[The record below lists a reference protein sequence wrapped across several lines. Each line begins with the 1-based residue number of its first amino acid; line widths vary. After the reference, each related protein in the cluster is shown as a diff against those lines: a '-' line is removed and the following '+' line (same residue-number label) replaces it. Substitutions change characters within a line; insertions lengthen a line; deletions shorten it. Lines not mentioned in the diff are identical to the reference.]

1 VEITLPT
8 GRRTT
13 RLGFG
18 CAFPRSFSESDVARY
33 LDAAF
38 DAGIRHFDVA
48 PMYADGAAEGYLGN
62 FLKRHNDRVTV
73 TTKYGILPP
82 VMRPLH
88 VQVALKVLGPALRT
102 LRRVPAIAS
111 GLSRTA
117 SAINVSSKAAF
128 DVAQAKL
135 SLARSLKE
143 LQLDMVDMFLMH
155 EPSVADLGDNLLEFL
170 KDCVAL
176 KRIDAFGIGGDA
188 SRAPELYRKWP
199 SFCDVMQ
206 FDWSVFSPKAEYPGS
221 FRIHF
226 WVFSRQLRD
235 VHQALMD
242 RPGIHKRWS
251 AETDLN
257 LGDIGTLADVMLKG
271 ALINHPRSIALFTS
285 SKPDNIIR
293 NVRVAEN
300 TRLEKNA
307 IRFCELVEQE
317 GAQFVGRRAGLDRRS

>member
-1 VEITLPT
+1 MEITLPT

-18 CAFPRSFSESDVARY
+18 CAFPRSVTKSDVARY

-48 PMYADGAAEGYLGN
+48 PMYADGTAEGYLGN
-62 FLKRHNDRVTV
+62 FLKSHIDRVTV
-73 TTKYGILPP
+73 TTKYGILPS

-88 VQVALKVLGPALRT
+88 VQVALKMLGPLLRT
-102 LRRVPAIAS
+102 VRRVPAVAS

-117 SAINVSSKAAF
+117 SAMNVSSKAAF
-128 DVAQAKL
+128 NAPEAKL
-135 SLARSLKE
+135 SLMRSLEE

-155 EPSVADLGDNLLEFL
+155 EPGVSDLGEDLLEFL
-170 KDCVAL
+170 KDSVAL
-176 KRIDAFGIGGDA
+176 QRVDAFGIAGNA
-188 SRAPELYRKWP
+188 SRASDLYQKRR
-199 SFCDVMQ
+199 SFCDIMQ
-206 FDWSVFSPKAEYPGS
+206 LDWTVFSPKSDYPGS

-226 WVFSRQLRD
+226 SVFSRQLRD
-235 VHQALMD
+235 VHQALVD
-242 RPGIHKRWS
+242 RPDLRKRWS

-257 LGDIGTLADVMLKG
+257 LADLGTLSDVMLKG
-271 ALINHPRSIALFTS
+271 ALSRPPSIVLFRS

-293 NVRVAEN
+293 NVSVAEN

-307 IRFCELVEQE
+307 LRFCELVEQE
-317 GAQFVGRRAGLDRRS
+317 GAELLVTLPK

>member
-18 CAFPRSFSESDVARY
+18 CAFPRSVTRSDVARY

-48 PMYADGAAEGYLGN
+48 PMYADGTAEGYLGN
-62 FLKRHNDRVTV
+62 FLKSHIDRVTV
-73 TTKYGILPP
+73 TTKYGILPS
-82 VMRPLH
+82 VMRPLY
-88 VQVALKVLGPALRT
+88 VQVALKMLGPLLRT
-102 LRRVPAIAS
+102 VRRVPAVAS

-117 SAINVSSKAAF
+117 SAMNVSSKAAF
-128 DVAQAKL
+128 SAPEAKL
-135 SLARSLKE
+135 SLMRSLEE

-155 EPSVADLGDNLLEFL
+155 EPRVTDLGEGLLEFL
-170 KDCVAL
+170 KDSVASQ
-176 KRIDAFGIGGDA
+176 RVDAFGIAGNA
-188 SRAPELYRKWP
+188 SRASDLYQKRR
-199 SFCDVMQ
+199 SFCDIMQ
-206 FDWSVFSPKAEYPGS
+206 LDWTVFSSKSDYPGS

-226 WVFSRQLRD
+226 SVFSRQLRD
-235 VHQALMD
+235 VHQALVD
-242 RPGIHKRWS
+242 RPDLRKRWS

-257 LGDIGTLADVMLKG
+257 LADLGTLSDVMLKA
-271 ALINHPRSIALFTS
+271 ALSRDPSIVLFRS

-293 NVRVAEN
+293 NVSVAEN

-307 IRFCELVEQE
+307 LRFCELVEQE
-317 GAQFVGRRAGLDRRS
+317 GAELLVTSPK

>member
-1 VEITLPT
+1 MEVILPT

-18 CAFPRSFSESDVARY
+18 CAFPRSVNRSDAARY

-48 PMYADGAAEGYLGN
+48 PSYADGAAEGYLGN
-62 FLKRHNDRVTV
+62 FLKMHNARLTV
-73 TTKYGILPP
+73 TTKYGILPSA
-82 VMRPLH
+82 MRPLY
-88 VQVALKVLGPALRT
+88 VRVARKALGPVLRT
-102 LRRVPAIAS
+102 FRRVPAIAS

-128 DVAQAKL
+128 NAAQAKL
-135 SLARSLKE
+135 SLARSLEE

-155 EPSVADLGDNLLEFL
+155 EPSVVDLGDDLLEFL
-170 KDCVAL
+170 KDCVAS
-176 KRIDAFGIGGDA
+176 KRVGAFGVGGYA
-188 SRAPELYRKWP
+188 SFAPDLYRKRR

-206 FDWSVFSPKAEYPGS
+206 FDWSVYSPKVDYPGS

-242 RPGIHKRWS
+242 RPDIRKRWS

-257 LGDIGTLADVMLKG
+257 LADIGTLADVMLKG
-271 ALINHPRSIALFTS
+271 ALIQHPHSIVLFTS
-285 SKPDNIIR
+285 SKPNNIIR

-300 TRLEKNA
+300 SRLERNA
-307 IRFCELVEQE
+307 VRFCELIEQE
-317 GAQFVGRRAGLDRRS
+317 SAELSRAASK

>member
-1 VEITLPT
+1 
-8 GRRTT
+8 
-13 RLGFG
+13 
-18 CAFPRSFSESDVARY
+18 
-33 LDAAF
+33 
-38 DAGIRHFDVA
+38 
-48 PMYADGAAEGYLGN
+48 MYADGAAEGYLGN

-88 VQVALKVLGPALRT
+88 VRVALKVLGPALRT
-102 LRRVPAIAS
+102 LRQVPAIAS

-128 DVAQAKL
+128 DAAQAKL
-135 SLARSLKE
+135 SLVRSLKE

-155 EPSVADLGDNLLEFL
+155 EPSATDLGDDLLEFL
-170 KDCVAL
+170 KDCVAS
-176 KRIDAFGIGGDA
+176 KRIGAFGIGGDA
-188 SRAPELYRKWP
+188 SRAAELYRKWP

-206 FDWSVFSPKAEYPGS
+206 FDWSVFSPKVEYPGS

-235 VHQALMD
+235 VHQTLMD
-242 RPGIHKRWS
+242 RPRIRKRWS

-257 LGDIGTLADVMLKG
+257 LGDIGTLAEVMLKG
-271 ALINHPRSIALFTS
+271 ALINHPHGIVLFTS

-307 IRFCELVEQE
+307 IRFCELVEEE
-317 GAQFVGRRAGLDRRS
+317 GAQLLVTAPD